1 MWSFSGPG
9 PKKPV
14 EPQSTSME
22 RAGKTRAA
30 DWALPLAHVGLGS
43 NLSPDL
49 HIVRAV
55 LEIRVHAKVLAAS
68 RFYRNPAY
76 APSRQQQ
83 QPEFVNGVLRV
94 QVCTALDEFRYG
106 TLRKIE
112 SRLGR
117 IRTSDPFAPRVIDL
131 DLLTFQSRP
140 EDRGQGLW
148 ADPEIF
154 VRPYWAIPLAELSP
168 DLRIPGTD
176 RSLGEHAAAMERSG
190 LVYLESLTCEIRRLL
205 DLSSHD

>member
-1 MWSFSGPG
+1 M
-9 PKKPV
+9 K
-14 EPQSTSME
+14 
-22 RAGKTRAA
+22 RAGKASSA
-30 DWALPLAHVGLGS
+30 DCTLALAHVGLGS
-43 NLSPDL
+43 NLAPDL
-49 HIVRAV
+49 HLVRAV
-55 LEIRVHAKVLAAS
+55 LEIRVHAKALAAS

-76 APSRQQQ
+76 APPSRQQ

-94 QVCTALDEFRYG
+94 QVCSSLDEFRYG
-106 TLRKIE
+106 TLRRIE

-131 DLLTFQSRP
+131 DLLTFQSDP
-140 EDRGQGLW
+140 EEGGQGLW

-154 VRPYWAIPLAELSP
+154 LRPYWAIPLAELAP

-176 RSLGEHAAAMERSG
+176 RSLGEHAAAMERSE